1 MTQSLLQS
9 HWDLCTS
16 AQIYGYAKY
25 FESHK
30 MTLVY
35 LKLFSEVVLNYS
47 DEDTYYKSQKK
58 KRQLHTEAI
67 YLLIEKYM
75 LTHAMVSGLVS

>member
-1 MTQSLLQS
+1 MEELLSGLAVGEVQRTWRNYIITQSILQS

-25 FESHK
+25 FESQK
-30 MTLVY
+30 LTLVY

-47 DEDTYYKSQKK
+47 DEDTCYKSQRKLK
-58 KRQLHTEAI
+58 ENRIL
-67 YLLIEKYM
+67 
-75 LTHAMVSGLVS
+75 